1 MYGISKDKYAGAMEL
16 PLSIFNTATK
26 SMEKVTLLKAGLA
39 RGYVCGL
46 TPQSSMHVGHAR
58 TIVFFDVFR
67 RYLEYLGL
75 DTRLVTN
82 FTDVDDKIIEK
93 AKQEFGGEAIERWY
107 DVPKRYIEEYFK
119 VVDALYVRRAYA
131 YPKVTD
137 NIGDMIKWIEM
148 LIRKNAAYVSNGSV
162 YFDISRV
169 PDYGDFSGQ
178 KIQDLEAGARV
189 EPEPGKKGSLDFAL
203 WKAWKEGEPWWSSPW
218 SPGRPGWHL
227 ECVTMSTK
235 YLGAPFD
242 FHGGGQDLIFPHHE
256 NEVAIARIAFGVKY
270 FAKYWM
276 HVGYVTMG
284 GEKMSKSVGNVIT
297 AKEALSRHD
306 GEALRLYYMMT
317 HYRKPMEFTVEGLDS
332 VQATLRGLYA
342 SYDYVVQLINEARD
356 EGGTDDELVKTAVDY
371 MIKIE
376 QALNDDM
383 NTPQAV
389 SNLVSLSN
397 YVNSQVLYKGDKLT
411 KYALSTVLN
420 VLGYAG
426 QIFGIFNRTML
437 PPKLVDAVNA
447 MIKVRQRLREAKL
460 FDAADEIRR
469 ELEDMGVVIN
479 DAGKRTYWF
488 IDREKLS
495 PAS

>member
-1 MYGISKDKYAGAMEL
+1 MEASGGTCLYGISKDKYAGAMEL

-39 RGYVCGL
+39 RGGYVCGL

-93 AKQEFGGEAIERWY
+93 AKQEFGGGEAIERWY

-203 WKAWKEGEPWWSSPW
+203 WKAWKEGGSRGGPAR
-218 SPGRPGWHL
+218 GRL
-227 ECVTMSTK
+227 
-235 YLGAPFD
+235 D
-242 FHGGGQDLIFPHHE
+242 DL
-256 NEVAIARIAFGVKY
+256 
-270 FAKYWM
+270 
-276 HVGYVTMG
+276 
-284 GEKMSKSVGNVIT
+284 
-297 AKEALSRHD
+297 
-306 GEALRLYYMMT
+306 
-317 HYRKPMEFTVEGLDS
+317 
-332 VQATLRGLYA
+332 
-342 SYDYVVQLINEARD
+342 
-356 EGGTDDELVKTAVDY
+356 GGTWSAS
-371 MIKIE
+371 
-376 QALNDDM
+376 
-383 NTPQAV
+383 PCRR
-389 SNLVSLSN
+389 
-397 YVNSQVLYKGDKLT
+397 
-411 KYALSTVLN
+411 STWGGTV
-420 VLGYAG
+420 
-426 QIFGIFNRTML
+426 
-437 PPKLVDAVNA
+437 
-447 MIKVRQRLREAKL
+447 
-460 FDAADEIRR
+460 
-469 ELEDMGVVIN
+469 
-479 DAGKRTYWF
+479 
-488 IDREKLS
+488 
-495 PAS
+495 